1 MPGKEIDQVVSSKL
15 MYLLA
20 GNSLPVSD
28 VRCPNIN
35 IITLL
40 YIKTL
45 ISKESNKMR
54 IYYSYRCRDTWTD
67 CIFII
72 RVLIPRTGWICMR
85 MLIISAA

>member
-40 YIKTL
+40 YIKAL

-54 IYYSYRCRDTWTD
+54 IYYSYRCRDTWTEYFYNETID
-67 CIFII
+67 LSGLRSGLSI
-72 RVLIPRTGWICMR
+72 LSLP
-85 MLIISAA
+85 